1 MPYERPA
8 EHASPHHLESR
19 PHARKEG
26 MVSSTAAPT
35 RKRPPTI
42 SPGRRSFRP
51 YLLSIPA
58 VLVVVGILYPFF
70 LGAYYSF
77 LNYTA
82 ANPNPRFV
90 GLTNFQSVLSDPQFW
105 ASVRVT
111 AIFAIAATVIET
123 VLGVGIALLLNRS
136 SMIGKVFEKV
146 LILPLMIAPV
156 IAGTIWKL
164 MFNPQF
170 GVLNHLFGL
179 GTFDWLS
186 KDTALWSSILVDA
199 WIYTPFV
206 AILVLAGIRSL
217 PKEPFEASDV
227 DGAGWFYMF
236 RRLMLPMMWPYIL
249 VAVIFRFMDC
259 LKAFDLIYV
268 LTAGGPGLATR
279 TLQIGAYEDS
289 ITFQNFSRGSTYMF
303 LLWVLVFITAKYL
316 VGVLGKAQRRAAG
329 AED

>member
-1 MPYERPA
+1 MAQATLPRSAQPGPTTT
-8 EHASPHHLESR
+8 SLPR
-19 PHARKEG
+19 
-26 MVSSTAAPT
+26 VTA
-35 RKRPPTI
+35 
-42 SPGRRSFRP
+42 GRRRLRP
-51 YLLSIPA
+51 YVLSLPA
-58 VLVVVGILYPFF
+58 VFVVVGILYPFV
-70 LGAYYSF
+70 LGAYYSI

-82 ANPNPRFV
+82 ANPSPGIVWFS
-90 GLTNFQSVLSDPQFW
+90 NFASVLRDPQFW
-105 ASVRVT
+105 VSVRVT
-111 AIFAIAATVIET
+111 AVFAVVATLLET
-123 VLGVGIALLLNRS
+123 VLGVGVALLLNRAS
-136 SMIGKVFEKV
+136 RVGSIFEKV

-170 GVLNHLFGL
+170 GVLNHVFGL
-179 GTFDWLS
+179 GSFDWLS
-186 KDTALWSSILVDA
+186 KNTALWSSILVDA

-217 PKEPFEASDV
+217 PREPFEASSV
-227 DGAGWFYMF
+227 DGASWFYMF

-259 LKAFDLIYV
+259 LKVFDLVYV

-303 LLWVLVFITAKYL
+303 LLWIIVFITARYL
-316 VGVLGKAQRRAAG
+316 VSVLGKAQRRAAG
-329 AED
+329 AEN